1 MADYGT
7 YFLMK
12 AADAAEYARAKLDMF
27 KGSGPLEYAEIGDG
41 NLNYIFRIVD
51 PATGRSVVLKQAGDT
66 ARISDQ
72 FKVSPD
78 RNRIEY
84 DILRIQNELA
94 PGLVPKVFHYDSVM
108 NCCAMEDLS
117 DHAIMRGALL
127 QRRRFPL
134 FADHVTT
141 FMVNTLLDTSDA
153 VIDHKRK
160 KATVANFINPD
171 LCEITEDLV
180 YTEPFNDVKGRNDV
194 FPPNRDFVERE
205 LYRDKRI
212 LLETAKMKFD
222 FLCNAQSLIHGDLH
236 TGSIFVTE
244 NSTKMIDPEFAYYGP
259 AGYDVGNVIANLIFA
274 WANADTVM
282 REGREGFSGWLEDTI
297 RDVMRLFVEKWRRRW
312 AEKVTEVTAKYEGFA
327 DWYLDGILRDTAG
340 VTGLE
345 LCRRIVGIAHVKDIT
360 SIEEP
365 AARVRAERLCITAAK
380 RFILERGRF
389 RTGDEYLAAVKEAAA
404 RFPRPEEVR

>member
-1 MADYGT
+1 MADYGK

-12 AADAAEYARAKLDMF
+12 AADAAEFARARLDMF
-27 KGSGPLEYAEIGDG
+27 RGSGPLEYAEIGDG

-51 PATGRSVVLKQAGDT
+51 PATGRSAVLKQAGDT

-160 KATVANFINPD
+160 KATVGNFINPD

-194 FPPNRDFVERE
+194 FPPNKEFIERE

-244 NSTKMIDPEFAYYGP
+244 KSTKMIDPEFAYYGP

-274 WANADTVM
+274 WANADTLM
-282 REGREGFSGWLEDTI
+282 GEGRDGFTGWLEDTI
-297 RDVMRLFVEKWRRRW
+297 RDVMRLFIGKWRARW

-327 DWYLDGILRDTAG
+327 DWYLNGILRDTAG

-360 SIEEP
+360 SIADP
-365 AARVRAERLCITAAK
+365 SARVRAERLCIAAAK
-380 RFILERGRF
+380 RFILERERF

-404 RFPRPEEVR
+404 LFPRTEAGR